1 MRIPNFKD
9 PEVTKF
15 LTEWDREIKRVQRD
29 AMSNVTAN
37 RAVLLHSPDL
47 AVWEI
52 SITNAGAIIAT
63 KIQG

>member
-1 MRIPNFKD
+1 MKIPNFKD
-9 PEVTKF
+9 PHVTKF
-15 LTEWDREIKRVQRD
+15 LTEWDREIRNTQQD

-37 RAVLLHSPDL
+37 RALLLHSPDL

-52 SITNAGAIIAT
+52 TITNAGAITAT